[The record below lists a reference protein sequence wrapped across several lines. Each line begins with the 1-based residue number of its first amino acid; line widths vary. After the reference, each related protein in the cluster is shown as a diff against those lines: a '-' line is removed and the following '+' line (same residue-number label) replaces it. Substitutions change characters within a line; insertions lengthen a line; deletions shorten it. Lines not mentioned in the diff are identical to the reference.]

1 MVHVITH
8 SGLRIQPKQ
17 IENYFSRSSSVQIQ
31 FGCYKII
38 CVTVT
43 IVKNNKIKQ
52 ILTYSYREAKSE
64 EKYASQSSKLQEIDK
79 QDN

>member
-17 IENYFSRSSSVQIQ
+17 IENYFSRFSLVQIQ

-52 ILTYSYREAKSE
+52 ILTYSYIKAKSE

>member
-17 IENYFSRSSSVQIQ
+17 TKNYFSRFSSVQIQ

-43 IVKNNKIKQ
+43 IVKINKIKQ
-52 ILTYSYREAKSE
+52 TLTYSYREAKNE
-64 EKYASQSSKLQEIDK
+64 EKHASQSRKLQEIDN